1 MSTEIDSAARP
12 APDFAQLTEAGRRV
26 WSSGDFNAIAR
37 QTMPMAEDLV
47 RAADPHPGQAVLDVA
62 CGSGN
67 AALVAARRYCAV
79 AGIDI
84 AENLIER
91 ARARAA
97 ADGVEVD
104 FRVGDA
110 QALPYAD
117 GRFDAVMSVFGA
129 MFAPDQA
136 RAATELLRVCRP
148 GGTIAM
154 ANWMPSEFGADFFGA
169 HARHAPPP
177 AGAPSPLAWGSAAG
191 IDALLGPGCRAIA
204 CERRVERAYYRSVGH
219 AVELFSRW
227 FGPTIRALG
236 IVGEEGRDAFQR
248 DIAAVFEKH
257 NRASDGTA
265 IVETAYLRVLAVRA

>member
-1 MSTEIDSAARP
+1 MASATDPTNR
-12 APDFAQLTEAGRRV
+12 PDFATLTEAGRAV

-37 QTMPMAEDLV
+37 QTMAMAEDLV

-67 AALVAARRYCAV
+67 AALVAARRHCAV
-79 AGIDI
+79 TGVDI

-110 QALPYAD
+110 QALPFGD
-117 GRFDAVMSVFGA
+117 GRFDSVLSVFGA
-129 MFAPDQA
+129 IFAPDQ
-136 RAATELLRVCRP
+136 RRTAAELLRVCRP

-177 AGAPSPLAWGSAAG
+177 EGAPSPLAWGSEAG
-191 IDALLGPGCRAIA
+191 IDALLGPGCRSVK
-204 CERRVERAYYRSVGH
+204 CERRVERSYYRSVKH
-219 AVELFSRW
+219 AVEIFSCW

-236 IVGEEGRDAFQR
+236 IVGEDRREAFLR
-248 DIAAVFEKH
+248 DIAAVFGKH
-257 NRASDGTA
+257 NRAADGTA